1 MLTHF
6 VFRVLQI
13 EHEGPVFVFVF
24 AVGAK
29 TEVKHL
35 LFNSKCQSPHL
46 ALCHFQIITVAHP
59 GGNEQKNVCLNLQ
72 TSGNVFG
79 TKRRKNLEKKKI
91 KLGLAGHSPFIKD
104 VCQRPPDVL
113 SHLVVRW
120 KRHRGNRWC

>member
-79 TKRRKNLEKKKI
+79 TKRRKNLEKKK
-91 KLGLAGHSPFIKD
+91 KNQTGTCRSLTFYKGCLSKTAGCS
-104 VCQRPPDVL
+104 VSSGC
-113 SHLVVRW
+113 
-120 KRHRGNRWC
+120 